1 MIFSLPPKH
10 LVVFLFASL
19 SLLSYPPV
27 SSAQPEIKNLLNKLD
42 SHYYYP
48 QKKGL
53 TSISAKL
60 TWEQQ
65 DTSAKKTF
73 FIKRPDFR
81 VKGELSDHIF
91 EKKIVS
97 SGRNP
102 NVSDNEKTEYINI
115 LNNYLDAFIPKT
127 LYEQFL
133 NYKGQIKHRQ
143 KKEIILELTG
153 KTSIENT
160 KQYELFIDA
169 EKWRISKIH
178 IRQNQEPRSIEGK
191 FFYTRRGGQ
200 WVVAETLSE
209 FTVKDQTYTEKTEY
223 IYKNIQTFWL
233 VNKIKQT
240 VKQDGHLILSYRL
253 QLKDYKVN
261 LEN

>member
-1 MIFSLPPKH
+1 MIFSLPPKY
-10 LVVFLFASL
+10 LVVFLITSL
-19 SLLSYPPV
+19 SLFTAPSI
-27 SSAQPEIKNLLNKLD
+27 SSTQSEIKNLLNKLD

-65 DTSAKKTF
+65 DTSVKNTF
-73 FIKRPDFR
+73 FFKKPDFR
-81 VKGELSDHIF
+81 FKGELSNHIF

-97 SGRNP
+97 IGRNP
-102 NVSDNEKTEYINI
+102 NVSDNEKTEHINI

-133 NYKGQIKHRQ
+133 NYDGQIKHQQ

-160 KQYELFIDA
+160 KQYELFIDG

-209 FTVKDQTYTEKTEY
+209 FTVNDQTYIEKTEY
-223 IYKNIQTFWL
+223 TYQNLQNFWL
-233 VNKIKQT
+233 VKKIKQT
-240 VKQDGHLILSYRL
+240 VKQDGHLISSYRIKL
-253 QLKDYKVN
+253 NDYKVN

>member
-1 MIFSLPPKH
+1 MVPSHSPKF
-10 LVVFLFASL
+10 LISFLFTSL
-19 SLLSYPPV
+19 SLLSYPPL
-27 SSAQPEIKNLLNKLD
+27 SAAQSEIKNLLNKLD
-42 SHYYYP
+42 NHYYYP

-73 FIKRPDFR
+73 FLKKPDFR
-81 VKGELSDHIF
+81 FKGELSDYIF

-133 NYKGQIKHRQ
+133 NYDGQIKHRQ

>member
-1 MIFSLPPKH
+1 MIFSRSPKH
-10 LVVFLFASL
+10 LIVFLIASL
-19 SLLSYPPV
+19 CLLSHPPI
-27 SSAQPEIKNLLNKLD
+27 STAKSEIKKLLNKLD

-65 DTSAKKTF
+65 STSVKNTF
-73 FIKRPDFR
+73 FFKKPDFR
-81 VKGELSDHIF
+81 LKGALSDHIF

-97 SGRNP
+97 SGRSP
-102 NVSDNEKTEYINI
+102 NVSDDEKTEYIKI

-133 NYKGQIKHRQ
+133 NYDGQIKHRQ

-209 FTVKDQTYTEKTEY
+209 FTVNDQTYIEKTEY
-223 IYKNIQTFWL
+223 TYKNLQNFWL
-233 VNKIKQT
+233 VKKIKQT
-240 VKQDGHLILSYRL
+240 VKQDDHLIRSYKI
-253 QLKDYKVN
+253 QLNDYKVN

>member
-1 MIFSLPPKH
+1 MIFSLSPNH
-10 LVVFLFASL
+10 LVVFLIASL
-19 SLLSYPPV
+19 THFTAPSI
-27 SSAQPEIKNLLNKLD
+27 SSAQSEIKNLLNKLD
-42 SHYYYP
+42 SHYYFP

-65 DTSAKKTF
+65 DTSAKNTF
-73 FIKRPDFR
+73 FFKKPDFLFKGR
-81 VKGELSDHIF
+81 VSDHIF
-91 EKKIVS
+91 KKKIVS

-133 NYKGQIKHRQ
+133 NFEGQIKHQQ
-143 KKEIILELTG
+143 KKSLVMHLREKAST
-153 KTSIENT
+153 ENT
-160 KQYELFIDA
+160 KKYELFIDG

-178 IRQNQEPRSIEGK
+178 IRQSQEPKSIEGN
-191 FFYTRRGGQ
+191 FFYTRRGDQ
-200 WVVAETLSE
+200 WVVAETLSK
-209 FTVKDQTYTEKTEY
+209 FTVNDKTYIEKTEY
-223 IYKNIQTFWL
+223 TYKNLKNFWL

-240 VKQDGHLILSYRL
+240 VKQDDHLIRSYRI
-253 QLKDYKVN
+253 QLNGYKVN

>member
-65 DTSAKKTF
+65 DTSAKNTF
-73 FIKRPDFR
+73 FFKKPDFR
-81 VKGELSDHIF
+81 FKGKLSNHIF
-91 EKKIVS
+91 EKKIISS
-97 SGRNP
+97 SGNQ
-102 NVSDNEKTEYINI
+102 NLSNNEKTEYINI

-133 NYKGQIKHRQ
+133 NFEGQIKRRH
-143 KKEIILELTG
+143 KNKIILEFTG
-153 KTSIENT
+153 ITSVDNP

-200 WVVAETLSE
+200 WVVAETLSK
-209 FTVKDQTYTEKTEY
+209 FTVNDQTYIEKTEY
-223 IYKNIQTFWL
+223 TYKNLQNFWL

-240 VKQDGHLILSYRL
+240 VKQDDHLIRSYRI
-253 QLKDYKVN
+253 QLNDYKVN

>member
-10 LVVFLFASL
+10 LVVFLIALVSL
-19 SLLSYPPV
+19 FTTPSI
-27 SSAQPEIKNLLNKLD
+27 SSAQSEIKNLLNKLD
-42 SHYYYP
+42 SHYYFP

-81 VKGELSDHIF
+81 FKGELSDHIF

-133 NYKGQIKHRQ
+133 NFEGQIKRRH
-143 KKEIILELTG
+143 KNKIILEVTG
-153 KTSIENT
+153 KTSVENT
-160 KQYELFIDA
+160 KQYELFIDG
-169 EKWRISKIH
+169 EKWRISKVH
-178 IRQNQEPRSIEGK
+178 IRQTQEPKSIEGN

-209 FTVKDQTYTEKTEY
+209 FTVNNQTYIEKTEY
-223 IYKNIQTFWL
+223 TYKNLQNFWL
-233 VNKIKQT
+233 VKKIKQT
-240 VKQDGHLILSYRL
+240 VKQDGHLIRSYRI
-253 QLKDYKVN
+253 QLNDYKVN
-261 LEN
+261 IEN

>member
-1 MIFSLPPKH
+1 MIFSLSPKH
-10 LVVFLFASL
+10 LVVFLIASL
-19 SLLSYPPV
+19 SLLSQPPV
-27 SSAQPEIKNLLNKLD
+27 STAQLEIKNLLNKLD

-53 TSISAKL
+53 TRISAKL

-73 FIKRPDFR
+73 FFKKPDFR
-81 VKGELSDHIF
+81 FKGQLSNHTF

-102 NVSDNEKTEYINI
+102 NVPDNEKTEYIKI

-133 NYKGQIKHRQ
+133 NYEGQIKRRQ

-153 KTSIENT
+153 KTSTENT
-160 KQYELFIDA
+160 KQYELFIDV

-178 IRQNQEPRSIEGK
+178 IRQNPEPKSIEGN
-191 FFYTRRGGQ
+191 FFYTLRGGQ
-200 WVVAETLSE
+200 WVVVETLSK
-209 FTVKDQTYTEKTEY
+209 FTVNDKTYIEKTEY
-223 IYKNIQTFWL
+223 TYKNLQNFWL

-240 VKQDGHLILSYRL
+240 VKQDGHLIRSYRI
-253 QLKDYKVN
+253 QLNDYKVN

>member
-1 MIFSLPPKH
+1 MILSLSPKH
-10 LVVFLFASL
+10 LVVFLIASL
-19 SLLSYPPV
+19 SLLSQPPV
-27 SSAQPEIKNLLNKLD
+27 SIAQSEIKSLLNKLD

-65 DTSAKKTF
+65 DTSVKNTF
-73 FIKRPDFR
+73 FFKKPDFR
-81 VKGELSDHIF
+81 FKGKLSNHIF
-91 EKKIVS
+91 EKKIISS
-97 SGRNP
+97 SGNQ
-102 NVSDNEKTEYINI
+102 NLSNNEKTEYINI

-133 NYKGQIKHRQ
+133 NFDGQIKRRH
-143 KKEIILELTG
+143 KKKIILELTG

-160 KQYELFIDA
+160 KQYELFIDG

-178 IRQNQEPRSIEGK
+178 IRQNQEPKSIEGN

-209 FTVKDQTYTEKTEY
+209 FTVNNQTYIEKTEY
-223 IYKNIQTFWL
+223 TYINLRNFWL
-233 VNKIKQT
+233 VKKIKQT
-240 VKQDGHLILSYRL
+240 VKQDGHLIRSYRI
-253 QLKDYKVN
+253 QLNDYKVN

>member
-1 MIFSLPPKH
+1 M
-10 LVVFLFASL
+10 
-19 SLLSYPPV
+19 
-27 SSAQPEIKNLLNKLD
+27 
-42 SHYYYP
+42 
-48 QKKGL
+48 
-53 TSISAKL
+53 
-60 TWEQQ
+60 
-65 DTSAKKTF
+65 
-73 FIKRPDFR
+73 
-81 VKGELSDHIF
+81 
-91 EKKIVS
+91 
-97 SGRNP
+97 
-102 NVSDNEKTEYINI
+102 
-115 LNNYLDAFIPKT
+115 NY
-127 LYEQFL
+127 E
-133 NYKGQIKHRQ
+133 GQIKHRQ
-143 KKEIILELTG
+143 KKGIILELTG
-153 KTSIENT
+153 KTSIKNT

-178 IRQNQEPRSIEGK
+178 IRQNPEPRSIEGK

>member
-1 MIFSLPPKH
+1 MIFSLSPKH
-10 LVVFLFASL
+10 LVVFLIASL
-19 SLLSYPPV
+19 SLLSQPPV
-27 SSAQPEIKNLLNKLD
+27 STAQLEIKNLLNKLD

-53 TSISAKL
+53 TRISAKL

-73 FIKRPDFR
+73 FFKKPDFR
-81 VKGELSDHIF
+81 FKGQLSDHTF

-102 NVSDNEKTEYINI
+102 NVPDNEKTEYIKI

-133 NYKGQIKHRQ
+133 NYEGQIKRRQ

-153 KTSIENT
+153 KTSTENT
-160 KQYELFIDA
+160 KQYELFIDV

-178 IRQNQEPRSIEGK
+178 IRQNPEPKSIEGN
-191 FFYTRRGGQ
+191 FFYTLRGGQ
-200 WVVAETLSE
+200 WVVVETLSK
-209 FTVKDQTYTEKTEY
+209 FTVNDKTYIEKTEY
-223 IYKNIQTFWL
+223 TYKSLQNFWL

-240 VKQDGHLILSYRL
+240 VKQDDHLIRSYRI
-253 QLKDYKVN
+253 QLNDYKVN

>member
-65 DTSAKKTF
+65 DTSAKNTF
-73 FIKRPDFR
+73 FFKKPDFR
-81 VKGELSDHIF
+81 FKGKLSNHIF
-91 EKKIVS
+91 EKKIISS
-97 SGRNP
+97 SGNQ
-102 NVSDNEKTEYINI
+102 NLSNNEKTEYINI

-133 NYKGQIKHRQ
+133 NFEGQIKRRH
-143 KKEIILELTG
+143 KNKIILEFTG
-153 KTSIENT
+153 ITSVDNT

-178 IRQNQEPRSIEGK
+178 IRQNQEPRSIEGN
-191 FFYTRRGGQ
+191 FFYIRRGGQ

-209 FTVKDQTYTEKTEY
+209 FTVNDQTYIEKTEY
-223 IYKNIQTFWL
+223 TYKNLQNFWL

-240 VKQDGHLILSYRL
+240 VKQDGHLIRSYRI
-253 QLKDYKVN
+253 QLNDYKVN

>member
-1 MIFSLPPKH
+1 MIFSLSPKH
-10 LVVFLFASL
+10 LVVFLIASL
-19 SLLSYPPV
+19 SLLSHPPI
-27 SSAQPEIKNLLNKLD
+27 STAQSEIKNLLNKLD

-73 FIKRPDFR
+73 FFKRPDFR
-81 VKGELSDHIF
+81 FKGELSDHIF

-133 NYKGQIKHRQ
+133 NFEGQIKRRH
-143 KKEIILELTG
+143 KKKIILEFTG
-153 KTSIENT
+153 ITSVDNT

-200 WVVAETLSE
+200 WVVAGTLSE
-209 FTVKDQTYTEKTEY
+209 FTVNSQTYIEKTEY
-223 IYKNIQTFWL
+223 TYKNLQNFWL
-233 VNKIKQT
+233 VQKIKQT
-240 VKQDGHLILSYRL
+240 VKQDGHLIRSYRI
-253 QLKDYKVN
+253 QLNDYKVN
-261 LEN
+261 IEN

>member
-1 MIFSLPPKH
+1 MIFSLSPKH
-10 LVVFLFASL
+10 LVVFLIASL
-19 SLLSYPPV
+19 SLLSHPPA
-27 SSAQPEIKNLLNKLD
+27 STAQSEIKNLLNKLD

-48 QKKGL
+48 QIKGL

-73 FIKRPDFR
+73 FFKKPDFR
-81 VKGELSDHIF
+81 FKGQLSDHIF

-133 NYKGQIKHRQ
+133 NYEGQIKRRN
-143 KKEIILELTG
+143 KKKIILELTG

-160 KQYELFIDA
+160 KQYELFIDTK
-169 EKWRISKIH
+169 KWRISKIH

-191 FFYTRRGGQ
+191 FFYTRRGSQ

-209 FTVKDQTYTEKTEY
+209 FTVNNQTYIEKTEY
-223 IYKNIQTFWL
+223 TYKNLQNFWL
-233 VNKIKQT
+233 VKKIKQT
-240 VKQDGHLILSYRL
+240 VKQDGHLIRSYRI
-253 QLKDYKVN
+253 QLNDYKVN
-261 LEN
+261 IEN

>member
-1 MIFSLPPKH
+1 MIFSLSPKH
-10 LVVFLFASL
+10 LVVFLIASL
-19 SLLSYPPV
+19 SLLSQPPV
-27 SSAQPEIKNLLNKLD
+27 STAQLEIKNLLNKLD

-53 TSISAKL
+53 TRISGKL

-73 FIKRPDFR
+73 FFKKPDFR
-81 VKGELSDHIF
+81 FKGHLSDHTF

-102 NVSDNEKTEYINI
+102 NVPDNEKTEYIKI

-133 NYKGQIKHRQ
+133 NYEGQIKRRQ

-153 KTSIENT
+153 KTSTENT
-160 KQYELFIDA
+160 KQYELFIDV

-178 IRQNQEPRSIEGK
+178 IRQNPEPKSIEGN
-191 FFYTRRGGQ
+191 FFYTLRGGQ
-200 WVVAETLSE
+200 WVVVETLSK
-209 FTVKDQTYTEKTEY
+209 FTVNDKTYIEKTEY
-223 IYKNIQTFWL
+223 TYKSLQNFWL

-240 VKQDGHLILSYRL
+240 VKQDDHLIRSYRI
-253 QLKDYKVN
+253 QLNDYKVN

>member
-1 MIFSLPPKH
+1 MIFSLSPKH
-10 LVVFLFASL
+10 LVVFLITSL
-19 SLLSYPPV
+19 SLFTASSI
-27 SSAQPEIKNLLNKLD
+27 SSAQSEIKNLLNKLD

-65 DTSAKKTF
+65 DTSVKNTF
-73 FIKRPDFR
+73 FFKKPDFR
-81 VKGELSDHIF
+81 FKGALSDSIF

-97 SGRNP
+97 SGKNP

-133 NYKGQIKHRQ
+133 NYEGQIKHRQ

-191 FFYTRRGGQ
+191 FFYTSRGGQ

-240 VKQDGHLILSYRL
+240 VKQDGHLILSYRF
-253 QLKDYKVN
+253 QFKDYKVN

>member
-1 MIFSLPPKH
+1 MIFSLSPKH
-10 LVVFLFASL
+10 LVVFLIASL
-19 SLLSYPPV
+19 SLLSHPPV
-27 SSAQPEIKNLLNKLD
+27 STAQSEIKNLLNKLD

-73 FIKRPDFR
+73 FFKKPDFR
-81 VKGELSDHIF
+81 FKGELSDHIF

-133 NYKGQIKHRQ
+133 NYEGQIKHRQ

-209 FTVKDQTYTEKTEY
+209 FTVNNQTYIEKTEY
-223 IYKNIQTFWL
+223 TYKNLQNFWL
-233 VNKIKQT
+233 VKKIKQT
-240 VKQDGHLILSYRL
+240 VKQDGHLIRSYRI
-253 QLKDYKVN
+253 QLNDYKVN
-261 LEN
+261 IEN

>member
-1 MIFSLPPKH
+1 MIFSLSPKH
-10 LVVFLFASL
+10 LVVFLIASL
-19 SLLSYPPV
+19 SLLSHPPV
-27 SSAQPEIKNLLNKLD
+27 STAQSEIKNLLNKLD

-65 DTSAKKTF
+65 DTSVKNTF
-73 FIKRPDFR
+73 FFKKPDFR
-81 VKGELSDHIF
+81 FKGELSDHIF

-133 NYKGQIKHRQ
+133 NYDGQIKRRH
-143 KKEIILELTG
+143 KKKIILELTG

-178 IRQNQEPRSIEGK
+178 IRQNPEAKSIEGNL
-191 FFYTRRGGQ
+191 FYTRRGGQ

-209 FTVKDQTYTEKTEY
+209 FTVNNQTYIEKTEY
-223 IYKNIQTFWL
+223 TYKNLQNFWL

-240 VKQDGHLILSYRL
+240 VKQDGHLIRSYRI
-253 QLKDYKVN
+253 QLNDYKVN

>member
-1 MIFSLPPKH
+1 MIFSPSPKH
-10 LVVFLFASL
+10 LVVFLIAAL
-19 SLLSYPPV
+19 SLFTAPSI
-27 SSAQPEIKNLLNKLD
+27 SSAKSEIKNLLNKLD
-42 SHYYYP
+42 NHYYYP

-73 FIKRPDFR
+73 FLKKPDFR
-81 VKGELSDHIF
+81 FKGELSDHIF
-91 EKKIVS
+91 IKKILN
-97 SGRNP
+97 SGRSP
-102 NVSDNEKTEYINI
+102 NISDSEKTEYINI

-133 NYKGQIKHRQ
+133 NFEGQIKRRH
-143 KKEIILELTG
+143 KNKIILEFTG
-153 KTSIENT
+153 ITSVDNP

-178 IRQNQEPRSIEGK
+178 IRQNQEPRSIEGN
-191 FFYTRRGGQ
+191 FFYIRRGGQ

-209 FTVKDQTYTEKTEY
+209 FTVNDQTYIEKTEY
-223 IYKNIQTFWL
+223 TYKNLQNFWL

-240 VKQDGHLILSYRL
+240 VKQDGHLIRSYRI
-253 QLKDYKVN
+253 QLNDYKVN
-261 LEN
+261 IEN

>member
-10 LVVFLFASL
+10 LVVFLIASV
-19 SLLSYPPV
+19 SLFKAPSI
-27 SSAQPEIKNLLNKLD
+27 SSAQSEIKNLINKLD

-65 DTSAKKTF
+65 DTSVKNTF
-73 FIKRPDFR
+73 FFKKPDFR
-81 VKGELSDHIF
+81 FKGELSDHIF
-91 EKKIVS
+91 EKKIVN
-97 SGRNP
+97 SGRSP
-102 NVSDNEKTEYINI
+102 NISHNEKTEYINI

-133 NYKGQIKHRQ
+133 NYEGQIKRRQ
-143 KKEIILELTG
+143 KMEIILELTG

-169 EKWRISKIH
+169 EKWRISKIY

>member
-1 MIFSLPPKH
+1 MIFSLSPKH
-10 LVVFLFASL
+10 LVVFLIASL
-19 SLLSYPPV
+19 SLLSHPPA
-27 SSAQPEIKNLLNKLD
+27 STAQSEIKSLLNKLD
-42 SHYYYP
+42 NHYYYP
-48 QKKGL
+48 QIKGL

-73 FIKRPDFR
+73 FFKKPDFR
-81 VKGELSDHIF
+81 FKGALSDSIF

-97 SGRNP
+97 SGKNP

-133 NYKGQIKHRQ
+133 NFEGQIKRRH
-143 KKEIILELTG
+143 KKKIILELTG

-160 KQYELFIDA
+160 KQYELFIDV

-178 IRQNQEPRSIEGK
+178 IRQNQEPKSIEGN

-209 FTVKDQTYTEKTEY
+209 FTVNNQTYIEKTEY
-223 IYKNIQTFWL
+223 TYKNLQNFWL
-233 VNKIKQT
+233 VKKIKQT
-240 VKQDGHLILSYRL
+240 VKQEGHLIRSYRI
-253 QLKDYKVN
+253 QLNDYKVN
-261 LEN
+261 IEN

>member
-10 LVVFLFASL
+10 LVVFLIASL
-19 SLLSYPPV
+19 SLLSQPPI
-27 SSAQPEIKNLLNKLD
+27 STAQSEIKSLLNKLD
-42 SHYYYP
+42 NHYYYP

-53 TSISAKL
+53 ASISAKL

-65 DTSAKKTF
+65 DTSSEKIKFFKK
-73 FIKRPDFR
+73 PDFQF
-81 VKGELSDHIF
+81 KGELKNHTY
-91 EKKIVS
+91 EKKIINS
-97 SGRNP
+97 AGNSNL
-102 NVSDNEKTEYINI
+102 SDAEKTEHINI
-115 LNNYLDAFIPKT
+115 LNNYLDAFLPNT
-127 LYEQFL
+127 LYEKFS
-133 NYKGQIKHRQ
+133 NYEGQIKHQQ
-143 KKEIILELTG
+143 KKSLVMHLREKAST
-153 KTSIENT
+153 ENT
-160 KQYELFIDA
+160 KKYELFIDA

-240 VKQDGHLILSYRL
+240 VKQDGHLILAYRL

-261 LEN
+261 IEN

>member
-1 MIFSLPPKH
+1 MIFSLSPKH
-10 LVVFLFASL
+10 LVVFLIASL
-19 SLLSYPPV
+19 SLLSQPPV
-27 SSAQPEIKNLLNKLD
+27 STAQSEIKNLLNKLD

-53 TSISAKL
+53 TSLFAKL
-60 TWEQQ
+60 FWEQQ
-65 DTSAKKTF
+65 DTSSEKIKFFKK
-73 FIKRPDFR
+73 PDFQF
-81 VKGELSDHIF
+81 KGELKNHTY
-91 EKKIVS
+91 EKKIIS
-97 SGRNP
+97 SAGNS
-102 NVSDNEKTEYINI
+102 NLSDAEKTEHINV
-115 LNNYLDAFIPKT
+115 LNNYLDAFLPKT

-133 NYKGQIKHRQ
+133 NYEGQIKRRQ

-178 IRQNQEPRSIEGK
+178 IRQNPELRSIEGK

-209 FTVKDQTYTEKTEY
+209 FTVNDQTYTEKTEY

-240 VKQDGHLILSYRL
+240 VKQDGHLILTYRL

-261 LEN
+261 IEN